1 MLQAELEQ
9 LKLLQVEVE
18 KLKQL
23 QVEVVELRKE
33 TNKLNRKLEPLE
45 CEVENLRP
53 LQGEVANLRK
63 KVYRLETFQGKVS
76 TLEPKVI
83 KLETDLRKGAVAW
96 NGPFMHNLAAQ
107 ILLFVRGDQPK
118 SEVDETRYFQN
129 FLPYSPGDR
138 YWRLRD
144 CYGATDNYSLGREL
158 DEVISKRNSKIH
170 YKSVEDLDDD
180 VRLAR
185 SLLKKYP
192 ALSAANKHQCITI
205 ECYDTWKALF
215 REKFSKV
222 RQIFLR

>member
-1 MLQAELEQ
+1 MLQAEI
-9 LKLLQVEVE
+9 E
-18 KLKQL
+18 KLKPL
-23 QVEVVELRKE
+23 QVEVVELKKE
-33 TNKLNRKLEPLE
+33 TVQLNRKLSKLEPLE

-53 LQGEVANLRK
+53 LKGEVVKLRK
-63 KVYRLETFQGKVS
+63 KVNRLEPFEGKVN

-83 KLETDLRKGAVAW
+83 KLEIDLREGAVAW

-118 SEVDETRYFQN
+118 SEVEETRYFQN

-215 REKFSKV
+215 RENFSKV

>member
-1 MLQAELEQ
+1 MLQAEI
-9 LKLLQVEVE
+9 E
-18 KLKQL
+18 KLKPL
-23 QVEVVELRKE
+23 QVEVVELKKE
-33 TNKLNRKLEPLE
+33 TVQLNRKLSKLEPLE

-53 LQGEVANLRK
+53 LKGEVVKLRK
-63 KVYRLETFQGKVS
+63 KVNRLEPFEGKVN

-83 KLETDLRKGAVAW
+83 KLEIDLREGAVAW

-118 SEVDETRYFQN
+118 SEVAETRYFQN
-129 FLPYSPGDR
+129 FLPYSPNDR